1 MSTLVSTQSGR
12 ASRTMIVVAALAA
25 LALSIAFGLRPP
37 TAAAFTP
44 GENNHPN
51 GGPYSDLKGGTATFT
66 FQQNAQLTCD
76 SEDNASSFTFHIDYN
91 ITGTLPDD
99 ATLVV
104 YLSPNNG
111 AINGNSGGDDAG
123 YIADVESNFKIV
135 TEVGGLSGTGTLD
148 VVLPISSPFQLV
160 TGGVLGVFASEDP
173 SVEGAQSWSSKTN
186 SLNCSEQEQSV
197 AESVAESVNESVPA
211 SAEQSVGASAEASAE
226 ASGEQSEKAGEGT
239 PEESQTDSAFA
250 ALGSSPLATIA
261 FSLILLASLGALA
274 YANVKTVRSRI

>member
-12 ASRTMIVVAALAA
+12 ASRTMIVIAALAA
-25 LALSIAFGLRPP
+25 LALSIAFGLRPS

-135 TEVGGLSGTGTLD
+135 TDVGGLSGTGTLD
-148 VVLPISSPFQLV
+148 VVLTISSPFQLV
-160 TGGVLGVFASEDP
+160 TGGVLGVFASELD
-173 SVEGAQSWSSKTN
+173 GQSWSSKTN
-186 SLNCSEQEQSV
+186 SLNCSEQEESV
-197 AESVAESVNESVPA
+197 PESVSESVPESVGESVAES
-211 SAEQSVGASAEASAE
+211 AEQSTE

-239 PEESQTDSAFA
+239 PEESAPDG
-250 ALGSSPLATIA
+250 ALSLNGTGPLATIA
-261 FSLILLASLGALA
+261 FSLILLASLGTLA
-274 YANVKTVRSRI
+274 YANVKAARN

>member
-1 MSTLVSTQSGR
+1 MSTLVSTQTGR
-12 ASRTMIVVAALAA
+12 ANRSMILIAVLAA
-25 LALSIAFGLRPP
+25 LALSIALGFRPSI
-37 TAAAFTP
+37 AAAFTP
-44 GENNHPN
+44 GENGHPN

-76 SEDNASSFTFHIDYN
+76 SEDNASSFTFHVDYD

-99 ATLVV
+99 AILVV

-135 TEVGGLSGTGTLD
+135 TDVGGLSGSGTLD
-148 VVLPISSPFQLV
+148 VVVAISSPFQLV
-160 TGGVLGVFASEDP
+160 TGGVLGVFASEL
-173 SVEGAQSWSSKTN
+173 GGQSWSSKTN
-186 SLNCSEQEQSV
+186 SLNCTEQEESAPGSV
-197 AESVAESVNESVPA
+197 AESVPGSVAESVPA
-211 SAEQSVGASAEASAE
+211 SAEQSAE

-239 PEESQTDSAFA
+239 PEESQADSALSL
-250 ALGSSPLATIA
+250 LGSGPLATIA

-274 YANVKTVRSRI
+274 YANVKTVRSRN

>member
-1 MSTLVSTQSGR
+1 MNTLVSTQSGR
-12 ASRTMIVVAALAA
+12 ASRTMIVIAALAA

-44 GENNHPN
+44 GENDHPN

-91 ITGTLPDD
+91 VTGTLPDD

-135 TEVGGLSGTGTLD
+135 TDVGGLSGTGTLD
-148 VVLPISSPFQLV
+148 VVLTISSPFQLV
-160 TGGVLGVFASEDP
+160 TGGVLGVFASELD
-173 SVEGAQSWSSKTN
+173 GQSWSSKTN
-186 SLNCSEQEQSV
+186 SLNCSEQEESV
-197 AESVAESVNESVPA
+197 PESVSESVPESVAES
-211 SAEQSVGASAEASAE
+211 AEQSAE

-239 PEESQTDSAFA
+239 PEESAPDG
-250 ALGSSPLATIA
+250 ALSLNGTGPLATIA
-261 FSLILLASLGALA
+261 FSLILLASLGTLA
-274 YANVKTVRSRI
+274 YANVKAARN

>member
-1 MSTLVSTQSGR
+1 VSTLVSTQSGR
-12 ASRTMIVVAALAA
+12 ASRTMIVIAALAA

-44 GENNHPN
+44 GENDHPT

-66 FQQNAQLTCD
+66 FEQNATLTCD
-76 SEDNASSFTFHIDYN
+76 SEDNASSFTFTVNYDV
-91 ITGTLPDD
+91 TGTLPAG

-111 AINGNSGGDDAG
+111 AIEGNSGGDDAG
-123 YIADVESNFKIV
+123 YIADVESNFFAKDV
-135 TEVGGLSGTGTLD
+135 SGLTGTGSFEVT
-148 VVLPISSPFQLV
+148 VPISVSFQLV
-160 TGGVLGVFASEDP
+160 SGGVLGVFASEL
-173 SVEGAQSWSSKTN
+173 GGQSWSSKTN
-186 SLNCSEQEQSV
+186 SLNCTE
-197 AESVAESVNESVPA
+197 AESAPPSVSESVPA
-211 SAEQSVGASAEASAE
+211 SAEQSVGASTEAS

-239 PEESQTDSAFA
+239 PEESQTDSALA
-250 ALGSSPLATIA
+250 LLGSSPLATIA

>member
-1 MSTLVSTQSGR
+1 VSTLVSTQSGR
-12 ASRTMIVVAALAA
+12 ASRTMIVIAALAA

-66 FQQNAQLTCD
+66 FQQNGTLTCD
-76 SEDNASSFTFHIDYN
+76 SEDNALSFSFKVDYD

-111 AINGNSGGDDAG
+111 AIEGNSGGDDAG
-123 YIADVESNFKIV
+123 YIADVESNFEIV
-135 TEVGGLSGTGTLD
+135 TDVGGLSGTGTLD
-148 VVLPISSPFQLV
+148 VNVTISSPFQLV

-186 SLNCSEQEQSV
+186 SLNCSEQEESAPGSV
-197 AESVAESVNESVPA
+197 AESVPA

-239 PEESQTDSAFA
+239 PEESQTDSALF

>member
-1 MSTLVSTQSGR
+1 
-12 ASRTMIVVAALAA
+12 
-25 LALSIAFGLRPP
+25 LSIAFGLRPS

-135 TEVGGLSGTGTLD
+135 TDVGGLSATGTLD
-148 VVLPISSPFQLV
+148 VVLTISSPFQLV
-160 TGGVLGVFASEDP
+160 TGGVLGVFASELD
-173 SVEGAQSWSSKTN
+173 GQSWSSKTN
-186 SLNCSEQEQSV
+186 SLNCSEQEESV
-197 AESVAESVNESVPA
+197 PESVSESVPESVSESVPESVSESVPESVGESVAES
-211 SAEQSVGASAEASAE
+211 AEQSTE

-239 PEESQTDSAFA
+239 PEESAPDG
-250 ALGSSPLATIA
+250 ALSLNGTGPLATIA
-261 FSLILLASLGALA
+261 FSLILLASLGTLA
-274 YANVKTVRSRI
+274 YANVKAARN